1 MWPSPFQFTVRSR
14 AHWAQGNWSTIA
26 EVLQVVPSRT
36 HWVHTAQWSLA
47 KSEHSRVKTV
57 QGAYFASRAHQAPH
71 EFYLSALEIHSC
83 EMLEIHTW
91 ELDEIH
97 TWDFNMCSI
106 WYTAV
111 FHDVYYNH
119 QCTAEFPYVCLHVMC
134 AQKKCICYP
143 FFCVLIVTPE
153 NPLNCAFE
161 WGQISSLVY
170 CKCALLYTTCAVT
183 WMSLLFTQDVQWHYQ
198 KCASYTKLVQSHAPH
213 NTTWNS
219 VTLHSLNSITA
230 PAI

>member
-26 EVLQVVPSRT
+26 EALQVVPSRSIT

-143 FFCVLIVTPE
+143 FFCVLIVTSE

-161 WGQISSLVY
+161 WGQISSLVHILQICFIVY
-170 CKCALLYTTCAVT
+170 NLCCNVNVIAVYTRCAMTLSKMCKLYKTCAK
-183 WMSLLFTQDVQWHYQ
+183 SCSTQHHV
-198 KCASYTKLVQSHAPH
+198 K
-213 NTTWNS
+213 
-219 VTLHSLNSITA
+219 
-230 PAI
+230 

>member
-1 MWPSPFQFTVRSR
+1 M
-14 AHWAQGNWSTIA
+14 N
-26 EVLQVVPSRT
+26 
-36 HWVHTAQWSLA
+36 
-47 KSEHSRVKTV
+47 
-57 QGAYFASRAHQAPH
+57 
-71 EFYLSALEIHSC
+71 
-83 EMLEIHTW
+83 
-91 ELDEIH
+91 
-97 TWDFNMCSI
+97 SI
-106 WYTAV
+106 WVRWKYILVKCLKYILENWMKYIRGISTCAQYDTLQC
-111 FHDVYYNH
+111 FMMSDYNH